1 MYQRKRGWRI
11 SSAEWATKSVSL
23 FVYMKG
29 TPQFVVHVY
38 LHGWFLGV
46 RKGAMVEK
54 LETICKSPYMFLTH
68 VESAINEF

>member
-1 MYQRKRGWRI
+1 
-11 SSAEWATKSVSL
+11 
-23 FVYMKG
+23 MKG